1 MLRRHVSL
9 LKIQGKEFEMEP
21 IRLRSVRPF
30 VWEEVSLIEAAEGDD
45 VDLSTKVKVN
55 KFLKGKVSSPVRDR
69 VSSPT

>member
-1 MLRRHVSL
+1 
-9 LKIQGKEFEMEP
+9 MEP

-55 KFLKGKVSSPVRDR
+55 KFLKGKVSSPFRDR